1 MPDTLNSTTSAASL
15 PTPAERPDADIVIYD
30 GHCRIC
36 TSQIRRLAAWDTGGR
51 LAYLSLHDPETAR
64 RFPDLSHDELM
75 QYMVLVDHRRGRR
88 YRGAEVLRYLSRR
101 LPLLWW
107 AAPILHLPFSMPLW
121 QWCYRQ
127 VAKRRYRFG
136 RVESCD
142 DGSCRLHG

>member
-1 MPDTLNSTTSAASL
+1 MPQNSTIEAPSL
-15 PTPAERPDADIVIYD
+15 PTPEQRPSAEVVIYD

-51 LAYLSLHDPETAR
+51 LSYLSLHDPQTR
-64 RFPDLSHDELM
+64 QRYPDLSHEALM
-75 QYMVLVDHRRGRR
+75 QDMYLVDRRGHRH
-88 YRGAEVLRYLSRR
+88 RGAEALRYLSRR
-101 LPLLWW
+101 LPWLWW
-107 AAPILHLPFSMPLW
+107 LAPILNLPGTLPLW

-136 RVESCD
+136 RIESCD